1 MDGKKIALHHKMIVP
16 GEYAKR
22 TSDSALFLVDDV
34 SDNGD
39 VMLRPIGPDGEMQEP
54 VLWAFELVHKQLVHT
69 KDRVEVV
76 EDWRKMAPFEQHTAT
91 ESLVKAY
98 ALAALRDTSALH
110 RPMPELRVQLKPQ
123 VRVFAKQAHKAFSIY
138 LTPDTHRFVILEEDD
153 ETPQHGFVITIPTG
167 TGDDV
172 WRVVPQR
179 MWAKDNLA
187 PAWGVSTVRRP
198 GDANMQLVDA
208 QTHICLGTDEA
219 KLQKVVTVTVP
230 TLVNTRDVEAG
241 GELCIY
247 RPPPQKKA
255 RISAVTMGAVLKKAK
270 KAQ

>member
-1 MDGKKIALHHKMIVP
+1 MSYLSELQPPQEITIDTIQQDFNDRVNDVVTGVPSSGGRAAEPSAEDTGAPEPLSAGAVVQYDAASNVLDGKKIALQHKQIVP
-16 GEYAKR
+16 DEYVKR
-22 TSDSALFLVDDV
+22 TSDGALYKVEHV
-34 SDNGD
+34 SDEGE
-39 VMLRPIGPDGEMQEP
+39 VTLRPIGPDGEMQEP

-110 RPMPELRVQLKPQ
+110 RPTPELRVQLKPQ

-172 WRVVPQR
+172 WRVVP
-179 MWAKDNLA
+179 
-187 PAWGVSTVRRP
+187 
-198 GDANMQLVDA
+198 
-208 QTHICLGTDEA
+208 H
-219 KLQKVVTVTVP
+219 
-230 TLVNTRDVEAG
+230 
-241 GELCIY
+241 
-247 RPPPQKKA
+247 
-255 RISAVTMGAVLKKAK
+255 
-270 KAQ
+270 